1 MQFSTP
7 DELRNN
13 EITIDFS
20 KYLNN
25 IKKNWL
31 KISLFT
37 LLCTIIATLTVLSI
51 TPSYRA
57 TATLLIE
64 SEQKKAVSIEEIVG
78 IDSSKKEYY
87 STQYEILKSNN
98 VAKKVINELDLY
110 SVPEF
115 NGQKENSSPS
125 LKEKIIEF
133 LKQFPLM
140 KAFFPEKP
148 EVSNETRQ
156 AALELQVLSIFK
168 SKLTISPIRSTQ
180 LVKITFESQDPILA
194 AKVAN
199 TVGKAFIENNLD
211 SRLSATQQAS
221 GWITSRLQE
230 LKEQLISSEEQLT
243 EFLEREQLID
253 NSGIDNL
260 TSTELRNLT
269 NRLSKATDRRV
280 AAESLYNT
288 LQKNQNTDLSTLASI
303 SEISNHPQIR
313 DIRKSEI
320 DIEKQVNEL
329 AKRYGP
335 KHDKMIR
342 AQAQLKSVQQR
353 ANNVV
358 KELARGIEKELQSA
372 RHQESIIR
380 EELSNKK
387 EEFQIL
393 TVKKTRYDSLKRE
406 VDTNSQLY
414 NLFLTRQKETSA
426 TSDFQA
432 ANARFTDHAMV
443 PLIPASPKKTKL
455 IIASMFASLMA
466 AITFSILISS
476 LKNTIES
483 TKDFEDK
490 FGLIPL
496 GGIPIVKNKKFKK
509 KDLDNS
515 IFFNQ
520 DEYFFSES
528 IRSIRTSL
536 LLNAVNNNRKRI
548 SISSSVPGEGKTTTA
563 INLAM
568 SLSKMEKVVL
578 IDCDLRKPAIAERFG
593 LKKNKKG
600 LTNYLL
606 MGSELEECLYR
617 DEQSGLVIIPAGMLS
632 PNPQELLSSSKFESL
647 LNKLEEKVD
656 RIILDTPPTLSVSD
670 SLVVSRLA
678 NATVIVV
685 KANSTKQ
692 NLIQNTMA
700 KMLKHDILIDGV
712 IVNQINKKS
721 NSVEHGYSAY
731 GEYYQ
736 AAES

>member
-1 MQFSTP
+1 MQLNTSHSIK
-7 DELRNN
+7 NK
-13 EITIDFS
+13 EIDIDFGKHLS
-20 KYLNN
+20 N
-25 IKKNWL
+25 IKKSWL
-31 KISLFT
+31 SISLFT
-37 LLCTIIATLTVLSI
+37 FLCTIISILIVLSI
-51 TPSYRA
+51 TPSYKA

-87 STQYEILKSNN
+87 STQYEILQSNT
-98 VAKKVINELDLY
+98 VAKKVIDKLNLH

-115 NGQKENSSPS
+115 NGVNKEETVS
-125 LKEKIIEF
+125 LKSEIKNH
-133 LKQFPLM
+133 LKSIPLL
-140 KAFFPEKP
+140 KAYFPESK
-148 EVSNETRQ
+148 EVSSEQKNAVQ
-156 AALELQVLSIFK
+156 ELQVLSIFK

-194 AKVAN
+194 AKIAN
-199 TVGKAFIENNLD
+199 EVGRAFIENNLE
-211 SRLSATQQAS
+211 SRLSATKQAS

-230 LKEQLISSEEQLT
+230 LKQQLLSSEQQLT
-243 EFLEREQLID
+243 EFLEREKLID
-253 NSGIDNL
+253 SSGIDNL
-260 TSTELRNLT
+260 TNTELRNLT

-288 LQKNQNTDLSTLASI
+288 LEKNKNTNLSTLASI

-313 DIRKSEI
+313 DIRKAEA
-320 DIEKQVNEL
+320 DVEKQVNDL
-329 AKRYGP
+329 SKRYGP

-342 AQAQLKSVQQR
+342 AQAQLKSIQKR

-358 KELARGIEKELQSA
+358 EELAKGIEKELQSA
-372 RHQESIIR
+372 RFQELTI
-380 EELSNKK
+380 EKELTNKK
-387 EEFQIL
+387 EEYQTL
-393 TVKKTRYDSLKRE
+393 SVNKTRYDSLKRE

-426 TSDFQA
+426 TSDFQS
-432 ANARFTDHAMV
+432 ANARFTDKAMV
-443 PLIPASPKKTKL
+443 PLNPASPKKTKL
-455 IIASMFASLMA
+455 VIGALIISFIIS
-466 AITFSILISS
+466 ITFSLVIPT

-483 TKDFEDK
+483 SRDFEEK

-496 GGIPIVKNKKFKK
+496 GGVPLIKNKKFKN

-515 IFFNQ
+515 IYFNQ
-520 DEYFFSES
+520 DEQAFSES

-536 LLNAVNNNRKRI
+536 LLNLVNKKRKRV
-548 SISSSVPGEGKTTTA
+548 SITSSVPGEGKTTTA

-578 IDCDLRKPAIAERFG
+578 IDCDLRKPSISERFG
-593 LKKNKKG
+593 LSKNQKG

-606 MGSELEECLYR
+606 MGSDLEECLYR

-632 PNPQELLSSSKFESL
+632 PNPQELLSSAKFESL

-678 NATVIVV
+678 NAAIIVV
-685 KANSTKQ
+685 KADSTKQ
-692 NLIQNTMA
+692 ALIQNTMG

-712 IVNQINKKS
+712 IINQINKNTS
-721 NSVEHGYSAY
+721 NIEHGYSTY

-736 AAES
+736 ATES

>member
-1 MQFSTP
+1 MQLNTSHSIK
-7 DELRNN
+7 NK
-13 EITIDFS
+13 EIDIDFGKHLS
-20 KYLNN
+20 N
-25 IKKNWL
+25 IKKSWL
-31 KISLFT
+31 SISLFT
-37 LLCTIIATLTVLSI
+37 FLCTIISILIVLSI
-51 TPSYRA
+51 TPSYKA

-87 STQYEILKSNN
+87 STQYEILQSNT
-98 VAKKVINELDLY
+98 VAKKVIDKLNLH

-115 NGQKENSSPS
+115 NGVNKEETVS
-125 LKEKIIEF
+125 LKSEIKNH
-133 LKQFPLM
+133 LKSIPLL
-140 KAFFPEKP
+140 KAYFPESK
-148 EVSNETRQ
+148 EVSSEQKNAVQ
-156 AALELQVLSIFK
+156 ELQVLSIFK

-194 AKVAN
+194 AKIAN
-199 TVGKAFIENNLD
+199 EVGRAFIENNLE
-211 SRLSATQQAS
+211 SRLSATKQAS

-230 LKEQLISSEEQLT
+230 LKQQLLSSEQQLT
-243 EFLEREQLID
+243 EFLEREKLID
-253 NSGIDNL
+253 SSGIDNL
-260 TSTELRNLT
+260 TNTELRNLT

-288 LQKNQNTDLSTLASI
+288 LEKNKNTNLSTLASI

-313 DIRKSEI
+313 DIRKAEA
-320 DIEKQVNEL
+320 DVEKQVNDL
-329 AKRYGP
+329 SKRYGP

-342 AQAQLKSVQQR
+342 AQAQLKSIQKR

-358 KELARGIEKELQSA
+358 EELAKGIEKELQSA
-372 RHQESIIR
+372 RFQELTI
-380 EELSNKK
+380 EKELTNKK
-387 EEFQIL
+387 EEYQTL
-393 TVKKTRYDSLKRE
+393 SVNKTRYDSLKRE

-426 TSDFQA
+426 TSDFQS
-432 ANARFTDHAMV
+432 ANARFTDKAMV
-443 PLIPASPKKTKL
+443 PLNPASPKKTKL
-455 IIASMFASLMA
+455 VIGALIISFIIS
-466 AITFSILISS
+466 ITFSLVIPT

-483 TKDFEDK
+483 SRDFEEK

-496 GGIPIVKNKKFKK
+496 GGVPLIKNKKFKN

-515 IFFNQ
+515 IYFNQ
-520 DEYFFSES
+520 DEQAFSES

-536 LLNAVNNNRKRI
+536 LLNLVNKKRKRV
-548 SISSSVPGEGKTTTA
+548 SITSSVPGEGKTTTA

-578 IDCDLRKPAIAERFG
+578 IDCDLRKPSISERFG
-593 LKKNKKG
+593 LSKNQKG

-606 MGSELEECLYR
+606 MGSDLEECLYR

-632 PNPQELLSSSKFESL
+632 PNPQELLSSAKFESL
-647 LNKLEEKVD
+647 LNKLEEKVE

-678 NATVIVV
+678 NAAIIVV
-685 KANSTKQ
+685 KADSTKQ
-692 NLIQNTMA
+692 ALIQNTMG

-712 IVNQINKKS
+712 IINQINKNTS
-721 NSVEHGYSAY
+721 NIEHGYSTY

-736 AAES
+736 ATES